1 MVSCQGSLFSAFLFL
16 KTCTL
21 TVGGAV
27 PGSFVS
33 DEHVSLLQTGVRK
46 HSIQHR
52 IEHFSEEHVQQ
63 EHMAA
68 VGASAEA
75 LSKHQLHDAARNI
88 LMHGH
93 NNDQFKNHFTTYAG
107 HQHDWS
113 ATSLPPYSSLHDVV
127 GKDGV
132 LMITLENK
140 EHPNTRVTNAVQGLL
155 AGGIYPTPFPAT
167 NGHAVN
173 KTELSAACRHTSEPE
188 SAEWCPANEKIGMGC
203 RSMVEQAVTDSHRRA
218 LLKAGERD
226 ADWTLIIEDDVVPLF
241 PESFS
246 ESFKKAWEKVP
257 EEAQIVRLGWC
268 TFEVDHGPIEYRDQ
282 IEVDN
287 LQLVSFMQWTDYWQ
301 DPAPKLYY
309 AGGCTTGYMVKK
321 QIVPEILSI
330 FPCCCPIDCCLEWHV
345 YYAKGHHDQ
354 PWDPRGHQIMISI
367 DIAGSREASEDY
379 ARFNQSG
386 LLVQDNR
393 GFESTRPEWNTTEEF

>member
-1 MVSCQGSLFSAFLFL
+1 MY
-16 KTCTL
+16 
-21 TVGGAV
+21 
-27 PGSFVS
+27 
-33 DEHVSLLQTGVRK
+33 DDHVSLLQTGARK
-46 HSIQHR
+46 HSIQQR
-52 IEHFSEEHVQQ
+52 IEHFSEEHSQQ
-63 EHMAA
+63 EQFDRRSMAG
-68 VGASAEA
+68 VGAAAEA
-75 LSKHQLHDAARNI
+75 LSRHQLHDAARNI
-88 LMHGH
+88 LVNGN
-93 NNDQFKNHFTTYAG
+93 NNDQFKNHFTTFAG
-107 HQHDWS
+107 HQHDWG

-132 LMITLENK
+132 LMITLENT

-167 NGHAVN
+167 NGHLSN
-173 KTELSAACRHTSEPE
+173 KSELSAACKHTSEPD
-188 SAEWCPANEKIGMGC
+188 SAEWCPANDKIGMGC

-218 LLKAGERD
+218 LIKAGDRD

-246 ESFKKAWEKVP
+246 EKFAKAWEKVP
-257 EEAQIVRLGWC
+257 EETQIVRLGWC
-268 TFEVDHGPIEYRDQ
+268 TFEVDHGPIEYRNDT
-282 IEVDN
+282 IEVDD

-345 YYAKGHHDQ
+345 YYAKGHNDA
-354 PWDPRGHQIMISI
+354 PWDPRGHQVMMSM
-367 DIAGSREASEDY
+367 DIAGSREASEGY